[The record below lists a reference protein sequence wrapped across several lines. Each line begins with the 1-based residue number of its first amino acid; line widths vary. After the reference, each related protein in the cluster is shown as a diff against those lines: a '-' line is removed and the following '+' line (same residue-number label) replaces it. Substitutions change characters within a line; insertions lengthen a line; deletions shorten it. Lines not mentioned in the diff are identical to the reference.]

1 VDITPSS
8 TRQTQILVV
17 EDEPIVSL
25 DLQQRLQKMGYRVP
39 VVVASGEEAIESTQD
54 STPDLVLMDINL
66 HGEMDGVEAAEQIR
80 ARHQVPVV
88 YLTAY
93 SNDQT
98 LSRAKITE
106 PFGYLLKPFEEREL
120 QTTIEIALH
129 KHQAEQALRRA
140 HDDLERRV
148 SERTIELRHANLA
161 LQQEIDERRRREE
174 RQLALQRVRE
184 EVWHMRNRTDI
195 QHVLDAIREGL
206 TSLAVPFRSCRMY
219 VVETRLGTENVRLYT
234 RGDVDSWSSVPLED
248 QSWRDVILRVW
259 RSGESAYRADIEE
272 IDIVTTADDS
282 VQQQATI
289 RSVLDVPFSHGTLSI
304 DSSRP
309 QAFSDTDI
317 AVLQEMAVALS
328 EGFRRLE
335 DLQQLAEERQRL
347 AVTLRSIGDC
357 VIATDADGRIVL
369 LNRVAEALTGWT
381 QDEARGREYAEVFTL
396 EQTPAHDDPVAHVLE
411 TGTALTVVPTA
422 TLIARDSSERLVST
436 SSAPIRDDEG
446 KTIGAVLVS
455 RDVSEQR
462 KIEEEQLKS
471 AKLESLGVLAGGIAH
486 DFNNILTTII
496 GYLSLSKMDLS
507 PEGELYANL
516 TEVEDASQRA
526 TDLTHQLLAFSKG
539 GAPVK
544 KAASIAE
551 LITDSAT
558 FTTRGSNVLCRFEIE
573 EPLWAAEVDVGQ
585 ISQVIQNL
593 VLNADQA
600 MPAGGAITITAGN
613 TVIGRGLNLPL
624 DPGEYISVSVIDH
637 GDGISSNHLPQIF
650 DPYFTTKEEGSGLGL
665 ATAYAIIKNHDG
677 HITVDSSP
685 NGTSFTVYI
694 PATST
699 PADAT
704 PPDTGEIVPGQGRV
718 LVVDDEA
725 PIRRLAGDLLEKLGY
740 EAELVGDGLQA
751 ITRYAQALE
760 SGRRFDAVI
769 MDLTIRG
776 GIGGRDAI
784 TELLEI
790 DPGARVIVSSGYSA
804 DPAMAHFRRYGF
816 VGVVAKPYDIR
827 ELSRVLGKVTRDP
840 LAQEQ

>member
-1 VDITPSS
+1 M
-8 TRQTQILVV
+8 RQTQILVV

-25 DLQQRLQKMGYRVP
+25 DLQQRLEKMGYRVP

-80 ARHQVPVV
+80 ARHQIPVV

-148 SERTIELRHANLA
+148 SERTIELRNSNLA

-184 EVWHMRNRTDI
+184 EVWRMRNRGDI
-195 QHVLDAIREGL
+195 QHVLDAIRAGL

-219 VVETRLGTENVRLYT
+219 VVEARLGTENVRLYT
-234 RGDVDSWSSVPLED
+234 RGDVESWSSIPLED
-248 QSWRDVILRVW
+248 QSWREVILRVW
-259 RSGESAYRADIEE
+259 RDGESAYRADIEE
-272 IDIVTTADDS
+272 IDIVTSADDA
-282 VQQQATI
+282 VADAVHEQATI

-309 QAFSDTDI
+309 RAFSDSDI

-357 VIATDADGRIVL
+357 VIATDADGRVVL

-396 EQTPAHDDPVAHVLE
+396 EQTLAHDDPVAHVLE
-411 TGTALTVVPTA
+411 TGTALTVVPAA
-422 TLIARDSSERLVST
+422 TLIARDSTERLVST

-462 KIEEEQLKS
+462 KIEEEQLNS
-471 AKLESLGVLAGGIAH
+471 ETGVSGG
-486 DFNNILTTII
+486 F
-496 GYLSLSKMDLS
+496 
-507 PEGELYANL
+507 
-516 TEVEDASQRA
+516 
-526 TDLTHQLLAFSKG
+526 
-539 GAPVK
+539 
-544 KAASIAE
+544 
-551 LITDSAT
+551 
-558 FTTRGSNVLCRFEIE
+558 
-573 EPLWAAEVDVGQ
+573 
-585 ISQVIQNL
+585 
-593 VLNADQA
+593 
-600 MPAGGAITITAGN
+600 
-613 TVIGRGLNLPL
+613 GRW
-624 DPGEYISVSVIDH
+624 H
-637 GDGISSNHLPQIF
+637 R
-650 DPYFTTKEEGSGLGL
+650 T
-665 ATAYAIIKNHDG
+665 
-677 HITVDSSP
+677 
-685 NGTSFTVYI
+685 
-694 PATST
+694 
-699 PADAT
+699 
-704 PPDTGEIVPGQGRV
+704 
-718 LVVDDEA
+718 
-725 PIRRLAGDLLEKLGY
+725 
-740 EAELVGDGLQA
+740 
-751 ITRYAQALE
+751 
-760 SGRRFDAVI
+760 
-769 MDLTIRG
+769 
-776 GIGGRDAI
+776 
-784 TELLEI
+784 
-790 DPGARVIVSSGYSA
+790 
-804 DPAMAHFRRYGF
+804 
-816 VGVVAKPYDIR
+816 
-827 ELSRVLGKVTRDP
+827 
-840 LAQEQ
+840 

>member
-1 VDITPSS
+1 M
-8 TRQTQILVV
+8 
-17 EDEPIVSL
+17 SL
-25 DLQQRLQKMGYRVP
+25 DLQQRLEKMGYRVP
-39 VVVASGEEAIESTQD
+39 VVVASGEAAIESTQD

-148 SERTIELRHANLA
+148 SERTIELRNSNLA
-161 LQQEIDERRRREE
+161 LQQEIEERRRREE

-184 EVWHMRNRTDI
+184 EVWRMRNRGDI
-195 QHVLDAIREGL
+195 QHVLDAIRDGL

-219 VVETRLGTENVRLYT
+219 VVEARLGTENVRLYT
-234 RGDVDSWSSVPLED
+234 RGDVESWSSIPLED

-259 RSGESAYRADIEE
+259 RDGESAYRADIEE
-272 IDIVTTADDS
+272 TDIVTSADDA
-282 VQQQATI
+282 VADVVHQQATI

-309 QAFSDTDI
+309 QAFSDSDI

-328 EGFRRLE
+328 EGFHRLE

-381 QDEARGREYAEVFTL
+381 QDEARGREYGEVFTL
-396 EQTPAHDDPVAHVLE
+396 EQILSHDDPVAHVLE
-411 TGTALTVVPTA
+411 TGTALTVVPAA
-422 TLIARDSSERLVST
+422 TLIARDSTERLVST

-496 GYLSLSKMDLS
+496 GYLSLSKLDLS

-593 VLNADQA
+593 VLNADQS
-600 MPAGGAITITAGN
+600 MPAGGTITITASN
-613 TVIGRGLNLPL
+613 TVIDRGLNLPL

-637 GDGISSNHLPQIF
+637 GAGISSNHLPQIF

-665 ATAYAIIKNHDG
+665 ATAYAIVKNHDG

-685 NGTSFTVYI
+685 DGTSFTFYV

-699 PADAT
+699 PAAAA

-718 LVVDDEA
+718 LVLDDEA
-725 PIRRLAGDLLEKLGY
+725 PIRRLVGDLLEKLGY
-740 EAELVGDGLQA
+740 GGG
-751 ITRYAQALE
+751 TRRGWPAGHNPL
-760 SGRRFDAVI
+760 
-769 MDLTIRG
+769 RG
-776 GIGGRDAI
+776 G
-784 TELLEI
+784 
-790 DPGARVIVSSGYSA
+790 PG
-804 DPAMAHFRRYGF
+804 
-816 VGVVAKPYDIR
+816 IR
-827 ELSRVLGKVTRDP
+827 ASV
-840 LAQEQ
+840 